1 MAQALS
7 ESRPEVGSSKNR
19 SNLGLQS
26 VAIRQGRSKRYCTY
40 LCREFYSDGRSL
52 SVLNAQRS
60 HNGVG
65 IPLQT
70 AHFEYSFNADHSSVT
85 QLGLVIRSYS
95 LCFLFLER
103 YRRRLPQFRGEK
115 QGFAYGSL
123 SQMRVHLLHVTA
135 GDTPVYQHQTATT
148 KLDTCTDV

>member
-19 SNLGLQS
+19 SNLGLES
-26 VAIRQGRSKRYCTY
+26 VAIRQARSKHCCTY
-40 LCREFYSDGRSL
+40 FCREFYSDGRSF

-70 AHFEYSFNADHSSVT
+70 AHFEYSFNAAHSSVT
-85 QLGLVIRSYS
+85 QLRLAFRNHS
-95 LCFLFLER
+95 LCFLFFER

-123 SQMRVHLLHVTA
+123 GQMRVHLLHVTTRKCMSASNRNDKA
-135 GDTPVYQHQTATT
+135 GRLY
-148 KLDTCTDV
+148 